1 MVVENIRGLC
11 AASKT
16 ELHKTARGV
25 KLSKKTVFSHQSTA
39 IARTDGCIFF
49 RGLPLPLLTIGCYKG
64 RWNRAWREGAQSW

>member
-1 MVVENIRGLC
+1 
-11 AASKT
+11 
-16 ELHKTARGV
+16 V